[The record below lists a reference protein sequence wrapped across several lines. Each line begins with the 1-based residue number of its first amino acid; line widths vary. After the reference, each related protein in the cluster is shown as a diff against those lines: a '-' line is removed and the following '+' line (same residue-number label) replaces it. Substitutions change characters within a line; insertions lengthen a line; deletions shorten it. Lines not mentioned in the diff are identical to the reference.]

1 MWPCWRSYRQPT
13 RLAYQATAWLR
24 GAIWRGSAIDGVF
37 GGDRAIKLPG
47 VTPASTPAVSTRR
60 AAEMRLA
67 ERRLAPRSPADL
79 PLIWVIV
86 AVAIGGV
93 LAPAAAWLRPEW
105 LLVLTLGPLAAWLIF
120 RGRASDSLSAT
131 WLLATVAF
139 LAAAW
144 SGASWRLF
152 NADDI
157 GRYAA
162 LDAEP
167 VCLEVVATAPPTHY
181 PAEAPSPFR
190 AIPSTDRTVVARA
203 GREAP

>member
-1 MWPCWRSYRQPT
+1 MS
-13 RLAYQATAWLR
+13 
-24 GAIWRGSAIDGVF
+24 GS
-37 GGDRAIKLPG
+37 DRAIKLPV
-47 VTPASTPAVSTRR
+47 VTPASTPAATPRR

-67 ERRLAPRSPADL
+67 ERRLAPRGLADL
-79 PLIWVIV
+79 PLIWVVV
-86 AVAIGGV
+86 AVAMGGV

-105 LLVLTLGPLAAWLIF
+105 LVALTLGLLQ
-120 RGRASDSLSAT
+120 RGSSCGGGASDSLSAT

-152 NADDI
+152 DADDI
-157 GRYAA
+157 GRFAA

-190 AIPSTDRTVVARA
+190 AIPSTDRTIVEARVVKLRDAA
-203 GREAP
+203 DWREASGTAKSRSPATRRTSSPATGCVCSAS